1 MIHLNQPPHSPRRS
15 ATHHLRKLLLL
26 PVAGAAMGLSSCKE
40 DVPAPPVS
48 YVTDT
53 APVGAGLSVIGFALL
68 GAAVVGVLGRM
79 LK

>member
-1 MIHLNQPPHSPRRS
+1 MIYSNK
-15 ATHHLRKLLLL
+15 HHLSSRRPAAHRLKNLLLL
-26 PVAGAAMGLSSCKE
+26 PVTGVAMALSSCKE
-40 DVPAPPVS
+40 DTPTPPVS

-53 APVGAGLSVIGFALL
+53 APVGAGLSVIGFSLL

>member
-1 MIHLNQPPHSPRRS
+1 MIRLNQRNPSLRRPASPP
-15 ATHHLRKLLLL
+15 LKKLLLL
-26 PVAGAAMGLSSCKE
+26 SAAGVFLPLSSCK
-40 DVPAPPVS
+40 DDTPAPPVS

-53 APVGAGLSVIGFALL
+53 APVGAGLSVIGFSLL

>member
-1 MIHLNQPPHSPRRS
+1 LK
-15 ATHHLRKLLLL
+15 KLLLL
-26 PVAGAAMGLSSCKE
+26 PVAGVIFALSSCK
-40 DVPAPPVS
+40 DDTPTPPVS

-53 APVGAGLSVIGFALL
+53 APVGAGLSVIGFSLL